1 VSKKAAK
8 RTKAVTAPPLVSRH
22 WWTLN
27 KALSYCR
34 ERKGVRDIGDF
45 ALCEAFNQ
53 KGLPVKI
60 EWVDQQTNPSSLAG
74 RLLSPEDYV
83 AKPAQPWENSLQ
95 FLPRR
100 DDVPYLDYVGTGI
113 PDHRVAV
120 FFWGPKMTRLL
131 PAEEVESELKA
142 ESEAQHRQKP
152 GTKAIGNWP
161 DLLTC
166 EVVRVAVE
174 EPKLIRDR
182 SKLVTHL
189 RRVLTAEIKGWNL
202 TQDKAIHR
210 ELDHLF
216 NRIASLRSNST

>member
-1 VSKKAAK
+1 V
-8 RTKAVTAPPLVSRH
+8 AVNAG
-22 WWTLN
+22 
-27 KALSYCR
+27 
-34 ERKGVRDIGDF
+34 E
-45 ALCEAFNQ
+45 
-53 KGLPVKI
+53 LPVKL
-60 EWVDQQTNPSSLAG
+60 EWIDHQTSPPTQC
-74 RLLSPEDYV
+74 RLLLSAEDYEFGPYISSNFLEIEPRRPDV
-83 AKPAQPWENSLQ
+83 PL
-95 FLPRR
+95 LPRPR
-100 DDVPYLDYVGTGI
+100 AL
-113 PDHRVAV
+113 
-120 FFWGPKMTRLL
+120 FFWGPR
-131 PAEEVESELKA
+131 AEELWLTEAA
-142 ESEAQHRQKP
+142 EPETEAQQRQKP

-161 DLLTC
+161 DLLTR

>member
-1 VSKKAAK
+1 VSRKATK
-8 RTKAVTAPPLVSRH
+8 RTKAATALPLVSPH
-22 WWTLN
+22 WWTRE
-27 KALSYCR
+27 KTVAYCR
-34 ERKGVRDIGDF
+34 AHRGETADIALTAAVNAGD
-45 ALCEAFNQ
+45 
-53 KGLPVKI
+53 LPVKL
-60 EWVDQQTNPSSLAG
+60 EWIDHQTSPPVQH
-74 RLLSPEDYV
+74 RLLLSGEDY
-83 AKPAQPWENSLQ
+83 AFGPYISNN
-95 FLPRR
+95 FLVIQPRR
-100 DDVPYLDYVGTGI
+100 PDVPPLSPPYAL
-113 PDHRVAV
+113 
-120 FFWGPKMTRLL
+120 FFWGPKAKELW
-131 PAEEVESELKA
+131 PAEEVEPET
-142 ESEAQHRQKP
+142 EAQHRQKP

-216 NRIASLRSNST
+216 NRIVSLRSNST